1 MEDLKTEWPF
11 QGGCSWRGAMGSE
24 LSTPGRIL
32 PRLFGT
38 YERAAPRPATLEND
52 FVVLKKVRV
61 GISCFTRILSIHHAQ
76 SPVLG

>member
-1 MEDLKTEWPF
+1 
-11 QGGCSWRGAMGSE
+11 MGSE
-24 LSTPGRIL
+24 LSNPGSIL
-32 PRLFGT
+32 LCLLGR
-38 YERAAPRPATLEND
+38 YEREALRHATLEND